1 VLQIELHGAISRIVV
16 RVLRTGVITSGVVCL
31 PSVSGFSAWSLFFTV
46 LLFAAESLQAAEPAP
61 TSSAVAAEQ
70 LKQLTDQTIIGTRV
84 LLDTEWDQFKHGAEK
99 ATWTLAG
106 LWGWPV
112 SDWQDWAT
120 RLKLPFVYER
130 SNESSGHADIGGL
143 GDIEIGTGTAFRLT
157 NTWRTGGGI
166 ELHTNTAS
174 DPALA
179 EKVWRVKPGWG
190 IAHDFTNWF
199 TLTFDAE
206 YNHSIAEQH
215 DVEPQRY
222 LELSLPGT
230 IILPYDWSILGNYK
244 AKIDFQNGDR
254 WTHTINGG
262 VAKRLPSVPVAVSA
276 SLEKQLDGGPKKFQ
290 VNLTIVYFFQRYHSP
305 K

>member
-1 VLQIELHGAISRIVV
+1 
-16 RVLRTGVITSGVVCL
+16 VCFC
-31 PSVSGFSAWSLFFTV
+31 SVSELFDSF
-46 LLFAAESLQAAEPAP
+46 LLLTLLLLAVDRLPAAEPAP
-61 TSSAVAAEQ
+61 DSSAIAAEQ
-70 LKQLTDQTIIGTRV
+70 LKQLNDQTIIGTRV
-84 LLDTEWDQFKHGAEK
+84 LLDTEWDQFKHGTEK

-112 SDWQDWAT
+112 SDYQDWAI
-120 RLKLPFVYER
+120 RLKVPIVYAR
-130 SNESSGHADIGGL
+130 SDEPSGHADIGGL

-157 NTWRTGGGI
+157 NTWRTAGGI
-166 ELHTNTAS
+166 ELHTDTAS
-174 DPALA
+174 DPAIA

-190 IAHDFTNWF
+190 IAHDFTPWL

-215 DVEPQRY
+215 NVQPHRY
-222 LELSLPGT
+222 LEMSLPGT
-230 IILPYDWSILGNYK
+230 IILPYDWSILAKYK
-244 AKIDFQNGDR
+244 AKIDFENGDR

-262 VAKRLPSVPVAVSA
+262 VAKRLPNVPVALSA
-276 SLEKQLDGGPKKFQ
+276 TLEKPLDGGPKKFQ